1 MCDTLTGWQSNDA
14 VIMTTEVDN
23 VTSSSS
29 NVTSPE
35 DRKQFVE
42 TLVEDA
48 IIRYV
53 FPVVIIIGK
62 CDVVLDVLS
71 ACCGSS

>member
-1 MCDTLTGWQSNDA
+1 
-14 VIMTTEVDN
+14 MTTEVDN